1 MSRSASL
8 GRMNRY
14 ALVLPVLVLVGCAA
28 ALTGCTAAPPP
39 PPAPTVTVTP
49 NPVAAQLTCDQF
61 STLVET
67 PIHNA
72 QTGPATADLPEEYV
86 AGMYRIAARALPV
99 IQVEPGTDLE
109 KAIEGAQALVTNAD
123 TLEFPGFDPNSTEWQ
138 AAREAVLDACA
149 DEGVEM
155 FAEGWIGG

>member
-14 ALVLPVLVLVGCAA
+14 ALVLPVLVFVGCAV
-28 ALTGCTAAPPP
+28 ALAGCTTA
-39 PPAPTVTVTP
+39 PPAPTVTVSP

-67 PIHNA
+67 PVHNA

-86 AGMYRIAARALPV
+86 AGMYRIAARALPL
-99 IQVEPGTDLE
+99 IQVAPGTDLE
-109 KAIEGAQALVTNAD
+109 KALEGAQALVTNAD
-123 TLEFPGFDPNSTEWQ
+123 TLEFPVFDPNSTEWQ
-138 AAREAVLDACA
+138 TAREAVLDACA